1 LTLNEVVVLA
11 PVVVKEITAEFVRRG
26 DQCLKADHE
35 SQPTACFLLSL
46 RASSL
51 LSGMALLLR
60 PNTRDSWDV
69 LARSFMEARDLL
81 VDFRFDDDETRQK
94 IGRWFRGKEW
104 MADRKRCEAF
114 LKRVGAGDTELARR
128 WGMFSHLS
136 HPTVTAARNSTAMTV
151 SWVTRRQEDF
161 ATTMEPTVADY
172 LVSIST
178 LIVAT
183 TYDPRE
189 WVKLGCDLNRMPN
202 IERFLEGINEAV
214 VPVLERNKRASL
226 PKL

>member
-1 LTLNEVVVLA
+1 MTLNEVVALA
-11 PVVVKEITAEFVRRG
+11 PVVVQEISTEFVRRG
-26 DQCLKADHE
+26 DQCLKADQE
-35 SQPTACFLLSL
+35 SQLTACFLLAL

-81 VDFRFDDDETRQK
+81 IDFRFDDDESRQK

-104 MADRKRCEAF
+104 VADRKRCEAF

-128 WGMFSHLS
+128 WGIFSHLS
-136 HPTVTAARNSTAMTV
+136 HPTVTAARNSTVMTV

-161 ATTMEPTVADY
+161 ATTMEPIVADY
-172 LVSIST
+172 LYSIST

-183 TYDPRE
+183 TYDHSE
-189 WVKLGCDLNRMPN
+189 WVKLGCDLNRMPD
-202 IERFLEGINEAV
+202 IERFLEGVSEAV
-214 VPVLERNKRASL
+214 VPVLDRNKGASL
-226 PKL
+226 PRL